1 MMGFLIYVNRVVD
14 VNLLYVF
21 GFVFVCSNY
30 DIKEVLIWLVWQDV
44 VDIVDKSGDLV
55 SLFFGLLGEEL
66 YLSKN

>member
-1 MMGFLIYVNRVVD
+1 MMGFLMYVNRVVD

-30 DIKEVLIWLVWQDV
+30 GIKKVLIWLVWQDV

-66 YLSKN
+66 YLSKK

>member
-1 MMGFLIYVNRVVD
+1 MMGFLMYVNRVVD

-30 DIKEVLIWLVWQDV
+30 DNKEVLIWLVWQDV